1 MEKQVF
7 DFEEATVTINPKQ
20 HEEESKTQT
29 SKSPN
34 TTLTINAEDRNML
47 KAFVVLGKADN
58 LKDAL
63 KVVINDYYE
72 ELPEEDKKMADLL
85 TKSLNQNINYRYQSL
100 IWQAFLFC
108 KKIFKKVEKNY
119 CIISQLRYNNI
130 CK

>member
-20 HEEESKTQT
+20 HEEESNPQT

-85 TKSLNQNINYRYQSL
+85 TKSLNQNIN
-100 IWQAFLFC
+100 
-108 KKIFKKVEKNY
+108 N
-119 CIISQLRYNNI
+119 
-130 CK
+130 

>member
-85 TKSLNQNINYRYQSL
+85 TKSLNQNIN
-100 IWQAFLFC
+100 
-108 KKIFKKVEKNY
+108 N
-119 CIISQLRYNNI
+119 
-130 CK
+130 